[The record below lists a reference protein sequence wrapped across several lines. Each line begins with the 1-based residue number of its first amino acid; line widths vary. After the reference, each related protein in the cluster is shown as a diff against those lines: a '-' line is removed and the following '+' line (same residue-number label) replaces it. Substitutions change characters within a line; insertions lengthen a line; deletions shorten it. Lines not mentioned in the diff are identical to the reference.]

1 MSLLDTQGAFIIGGL
16 LMLNILG
23 LNLNL
28 SRSHHEL
35 SSGYVSQ
42 RAADELIAVMRDDF
56 SKIGH
61 RVIGEAP
68 IKLFN
73 STRITFLADL
83 GDDGSVD
90 KIEYSLS
97 DTTAPAQTSN
107 PHDRFL
113 YRTINNAPQQG
124 IALGVVAFKLIG
136 YDNRGN
142 ETMAVDTIRTIEIV
156 LEVEATDPI
165 GETYNRSIR
174 RAKVSPISLG
184 F

>member
-42 RAADELIAVMRDDF
+42 RAADELIAVMQNDF

-61 RVIGEAP
+61 RVTGEEP
-68 IKLFN
+68 IKVFD
-73 STRITFLADL
+73 STHITFLADL
-83 GDDGSVD
+83 GDDGSID

-107 PHDRFL
+107 PRDRFL
-113 YRTINNAPQQG
+113 YRSINNAPKQG
-124 IALGVVAFKLIG
+124 IALGVVGFELTG
-136 YDNRGN
+136 FDFRGN
-142 ETMAVDTIRTIEIV
+142 ETIAVDTIRTIEIS

-174 RAKVSPISLG
+174 HAKISPVSLG
-184 F
+184 L

>member
-42 RAADELIAVMRDDF
+42 RAADELIAVMQNDF

-61 RVIGEAP
+61 HVTGEEP
-68 IKLFN
+68 IKLFD
-73 STRITFLADL
+73 STHITFLADL
-83 GDDGSVD
+83 GDDGSID

-107 PHDRFL
+107 PRDRFL
-113 YRTINNAPQQG
+113 YRIINSAPKQG
-124 IALGVVAFKLIG
+124 IALGVVEFKLTG
-136 YDNRGN
+136 FDDRGN
-142 ETMAVDTIRTIEIV
+142 ETMAVDTIRTIEIS

-165 GETYNRSIR
+165 GDAYNRSIR
-174 RAKVSPISLG
+174 HARISPVSLRI
-184 F
+184 